1 MENKLPQTP
10 QRLQKPT
17 ISMQIFVVL
26 FLVILYPFL
35 LASLVRGILSFQ
47 WPSPPGNSRRHERI
61 DPIPDVASEFLLTLP
76 PPVFPLSIKA
86 LPISTI
92 IYKRNQNSTKDHW
105 LTLFRKCLIWLLSPR
120 IEPVCCFLPI
130 HLDPC
135 KASWKNSHLPTGT
148 PFPPSAT
155 RQTLLKKKKN
165 QGIMSNHTENCCRPH
180 ITDQLMCQ
188 VLSTAYW
195 EGLGHRGDPD
205 KPEQAPEQTCLCH
218 IRMMVSRP
226 NWLEQEVLVVIVTQ
240 DWVQRWRGCPD
251 QWTPENQLEGFWLHS
266 SIYGELWH
274 VTSRRGR

>member
-155 RQTLLKKKKN
+155 RQTLLKKKKKTRALC
-165 QGIMSNHTENCCRPH
+165 QIIQKTAVDLTSLISSCAKCSALPIGKAWDTE
-180 ITDQLMCQ
+180 
-188 VLSTAYW
+188 
-195 EGLGHRGDPD
+195 
-205 KPEQAPEQTCLCH
+205 
-218 IRMMVSRP
+218 
-226 NWLEQEVLVVIVTQ
+226 VTQ
-240 DWVQRWRGCPD
+240 
-251 QWTPENQLEGFWLHS
+251 
-266 SIYGELWH
+266 
-274 VTSRRGR
+274 TSLSRHRSKHAYVILGWW